1 MPPTAFDAVP
11 GTRPAA
17 PLEASLEAVEAHL
30 AALGLAL
37 RDRDAAAVEHHAMQL
52 HRALAA
58 AMQRFAQASR
68 QAGGVPQP
76 LRQRLARAG
85 GQVAAQRESLARA
98 TASLDRAIDVL
109 LPPSP
114 AAVYGHPGLAERAS
128 ASGLHA

>member
-1 MPPTAFDAVP
+1 MQPTDFDLPPA
-11 GTRPAA
+11 RPAA
-17 PLEASLEAVEAHL
+17 SLEASLEAVEAHL

-37 RDRDAAAVEHHAMQL
+37 RDRDAAAVERHATHL

-58 AMQRFAQASR
+58 AMHRFVQASR
-68 QAGGVPQP
+68 QPSGVPQP
-76 LRQRLARAG
+76 LRQRLALAG

-114 AAVYGHPGLAERAS
+114 AAVYGHPGLAERPLS
-128 ASGLHA
+128 SGLQA